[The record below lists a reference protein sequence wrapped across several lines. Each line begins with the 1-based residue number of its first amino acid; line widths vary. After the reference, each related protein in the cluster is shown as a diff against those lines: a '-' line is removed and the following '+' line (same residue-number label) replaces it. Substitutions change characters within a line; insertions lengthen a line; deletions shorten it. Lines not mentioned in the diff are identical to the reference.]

1 MTTRE
6 ERRAMRYLATT
17 GLAVLGLLAL
27 PMAATVSTAAAADE
41 KPRVELDTSLGK
53 ITLELDP
60 EKAPITVEN
69 FLKYVDEGFYNGT
82 TFHRVIGPSQDD
94 PQGFM
99 VQAGGYTSDMREKQG
114 TRPGIKNESGNG
126 LENKKGTI
134 AMGLLPNRP
143 DSATS
148 QFYIN
153 LKDNTHLD
161 ARGGRRGT
169 GYAVFGKVVDGM
181 DVVDKIARVRTGA
194 KAGHEDVPLEPI
206 VIKSARRKPKS

>member
-1 MTTRE
+1 
-6 ERRAMRYLATT
+6 MRYLATT
-17 GLAVLGLLAL
+17 CLAVLGSLAPL
-27 PMAATVSTAAAADE
+27 SLATAADE

-53 ITLELDP
+53 ITIELEP

-69 FLKYVDEGFYNGT
+69 FLKYVDDGFYNGT
-82 TFHRVIGPSQDD
+82 TFHRVIGPSADD
-94 PQGFM
+94 PKGFM
-99 VQAGGYTSDMREKQG
+99 IQGGGFTPDMREKAG

-126 LENKKGTI
+126 LSNKRGTI

-153 LKDNTHLD
+153 LKDNAHLD
-161 ARGGRRGT
+161 ARRGPGS

-181 DVVDKIARVRTGA
+181 DVVDKIARVRTGDKGA
-194 KAGHEDVPLEPI
+194 HSDVPLEAV
-206 VIKSARRKPKS
+206 VIKTARRKPKS

>member
-1 MTTRE
+1 MITRK
-6 ERRAMRYLATT
+6 ERRAMRYLVTT

-27 PMAATVSTAAAADE
+27 PLSATVATAAAADE
-41 KPRVELDTSLGK
+41 KPRVELDTSMGK

-69 FLKYVDEGFYNGT
+69 FLKYVDDGFYDGT
-82 TFHRVIGPSQDD
+82 TFHRVIGPSPDD

-99 VQAGGYTSDMREKQG
+99 VQGGGYNSDMREKAG

-126 LENKKGTI
+126 LTNKKGTI

-161 ARGGRRGT
+161 ARRGRGT
-169 GYAVFGKVVDGM
+169 GYAVFGKVVDGT
-181 DVVDKIARVRTGA
+181 DVVDKIAKVRTGP

-206 VIKSARRKPKS
+206 VIKSARRKPKA